1 MKKMTK
7 YITLPLLV
15 VTLSGSIV
23 PVSNVLA
30 DANVVYQ
37 APKESDYQYL
47 KEQRS
52 IWTKVTKV
60 ALKKAIKNKSLVV
73 NAVKEVSGKT
83 VANQVDKYFT
93 TVATSISPLLEWAEI
108 PAQSVYDAVYR
119 GLINAGASNSVAT
132 NVALAVREVV
142 SWMI

>member
-1 MKKMTK
+1 M
-7 YITLPLLV
+7 
-15 VTLSGSIV
+15 
-23 PVSNVLA
+23 
-30 DANVVYQ
+30 
-37 APKESDYQYL
+37 
-47 KEQRS
+47 
-52 IWTKVTKV
+52 
-60 ALKKAIKNKSLVV
+60 
-73 NAVKEVSGKT
+73 KEVSGKT

-119 GLINAGASNSVAT
+119 GLINVGASNSVAT